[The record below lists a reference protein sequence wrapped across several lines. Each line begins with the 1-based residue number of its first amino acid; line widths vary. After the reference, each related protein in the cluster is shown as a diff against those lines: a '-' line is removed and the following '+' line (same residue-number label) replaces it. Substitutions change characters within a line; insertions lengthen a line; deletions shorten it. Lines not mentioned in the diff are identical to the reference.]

1 MSNFWGADHERE
13 PGGLP
18 GKPVA
23 ARGLVSGRG
32 PRAQRSGRDGAKRKV
47 CRETRPRT
55 SGDARERPATP
66 ANVWRH
72 PRTSGDTRERP
83 ATPANGGRHSRT
95 SGDTRERRALNGNQ
109 PIPRGT
115 RSRRTAPLPPRKKEG
130 ACQRNPFKSVI
141 RRAKGPD
148 HGVLPPATEKKKE
161 LANANSFQSVIP
173 ACGWI
178 SPPQAGASLSC
189 SG

>member
-47 CRETRPRT
+47 CREPRPRT
-55 SGDARERPATP
+55 SGDA
-66 ANVWRH
+66 
-72 PRTSGDTRERP
+72 RERP